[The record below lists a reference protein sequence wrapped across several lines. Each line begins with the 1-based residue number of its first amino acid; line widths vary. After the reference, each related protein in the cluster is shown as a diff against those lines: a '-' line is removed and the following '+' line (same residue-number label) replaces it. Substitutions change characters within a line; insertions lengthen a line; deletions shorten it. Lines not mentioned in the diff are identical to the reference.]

1 MAGLSPLDPSG
12 NVNSVASASSAT
24 SASSTTNEVADFGRY
39 PDEDYYTGQAVK
51 KETTDFIKKHKG
63 SMKLDDSWYHFIIG
77 EDHITYTPKG
87 KITYGQL
94 RDQLNIPPKVLS
106 ETNKKKLKDDQ
117 VIQGSVRINLSDIG
131 WYPQTGLSS
140 AEQAVNR
147 NLRANGVP
155 TAGYDRAV
163 TDDDIIDCFK

>member
-1 MAGLSPLDPSG
+1 MAGMSPVDPTG
-12 NVNSVASASSAT
+12 NVNSVASTSKAT
-24 SASSTTNEVADFGRY
+24 STSSSTNEVADFGRY
-39 PDEDYYTGQAVK
+39 PDDDFYTEQAVK

-63 SMKLDDSWYHFIIG
+63 SMQLDDSWLHFLIG

-106 ETNKKKLKDDQ
+106 ETNNKKLKDNE
-117 VIQGSVRINLSDIG
+117 IIKGSVKINLSDIG
-131 WYPQTGLSS
+131 WYPQTGLSRD
-140 AEQAVNR
+140 EQAVNR

-163 TDDDIIDCFK
+163 TNDDIIKCFK